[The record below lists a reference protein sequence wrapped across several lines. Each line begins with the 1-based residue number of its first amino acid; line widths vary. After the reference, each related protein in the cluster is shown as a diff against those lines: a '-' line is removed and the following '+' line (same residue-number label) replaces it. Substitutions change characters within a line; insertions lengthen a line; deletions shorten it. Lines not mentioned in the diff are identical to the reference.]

1 MSDPVLELLQKNNL
15 GYTVSGRDYLI
26 GCLNPEHPDSN
37 PSFRVDRV
45 SGVAHCFACG
55 FKTNLFKYYG
65 VFTNPVPLKIAALKE
80 KLAQL
85 KTFGQEL
92 DLPPGYTPW
101 TKTFRGISPATLK
114 HFGAFYTNKEEKLVD
129 RIIFPIKDIT
139 NKTQV
144 YVGRHTL
151 SNGNPRYLNYPSG
164 VKIPLFPAHLPSGYK
179 SVVLVEGLF
188 DMLNLYDNGCENVVC
203 CFGTNTLQNDT
214 KQKLLP
220 FRAQGIT
227 HVFMLFDGDEA
238 GRKAAQLLKPLIEDE
253 GFVVE
258 IVNLPDDTD
267 PGELDSED
275 IRGIIEY
282 VTK

>member
-1 MSDPVLELLQKNNL
+1 MSDPVLDLLQKNNL